1 MFPQSAG
8 ELELEA
14 ATRTSAVTEVVG
26 AESRIAFALGG
37 LDTEA
42 DQSSEFLFEAIQSLL
57 VCTSRDEPGSVS
69 VFCKHSMDAEQSRV

>member
-14 ATRTSAVTEVVG
+14 APRTSAVTEVVG

-37 LDTEA
+37 LVSEA
-42 DQSSEFLFEAIQSLL
+42 DQSSKFLFEAIQSML
-57 VCTSRDEPGSVS
+57 VCTSRDEPSAVS
-69 VFCKHSMDAEQSRV
+69 VFCKHSMDTEQSRV